1 MRQRYFPHIY
11 RTFSEKALPITH
23 STPYL
28 PWCAYRIPHMSYFQI
43 WLKRDLFLSMQ
54 KPFLRAICLLEKV
67 RGVGEG
73 LGEYRVKMFRVSHLL
88 FQIKSPCVER

>member
-43 WLKRDLFLSMQ
+43 WLKRDLLLSMQ
-54 KPFLRAICLLEKV
+54 KPFPHVIYREM
-67 RGVGEG
+67 EG
-73 LGEYRVKMFRVSHLL
+73 GGGAEDLGGCRVKMFRVSHLL